1 MKAPAM
7 RVLLTGASGGIGQAM
22 AQRLV
27 DAGAA
32 VLGVGRGEPPAVLRA
47 GREGER
53 GALRAGGDSAPA
65 VAPAIRDAAPAPGR
79 LGWVRADLASAE
91 EVARVAAAAAAW
103 RANVVVHAAGVPAF
117 GAVAHTPPQQMR
129 AVLQTN
135 LLAPMALTQALLPHL
150 LRQPVAQVVFVGSA
164 LGRIGVPGFSVYG
177 ASKAGVHGFAE
188 ALRRE
193 LAGTAV
199 RVKTLGPRSTRT
211 GFNGRAVEEFNRATG
226 TAMDA
231 PEAVADALLRLLQG
245 SRAERFL
252 GFPERLA
259 VRLNGA
265 LGAWL
270 DGGFGKHRRHLENLP
285 PPIESKGSLA

>member
-1 MKAPAM
+1 MKTTEM

-27 DAGAA
+27 AAGAA
-32 VLGVGRGEPPAVLRA
+32 VLGVGRGGRPAQEPAQDVELGKTP
-47 GREGER
+47 GMT
-53 GALRAGGDSAPA
+53 GGTTRRAPA
-65 VAPAIRDAAPAPGR
+65 DAAD
-79 LGWVRADLASAE
+79 WVRADLTTDGAVERIAE
-91 EVARVAAAAAAW
+91 AAAAW
-103 RANVVVHAAGVPAF
+103 RANVVVHAAGLPAF
-117 GAVAHTPPQQMR
+117 GAMARTPSGQMQ

-150 LRQPVAQVVFVGSA
+150 LRQPEAQVVFVGSA

-177 ASKAGVHGFAE
+177 ASKAGLHGFAE

-193 LAGTAV
+193 LAGTSV

-211 GFNGRAVEEFNRATG
+211 GFNGSAVEAFNLATG
-226 TAMDA
+226 TAMDR
-231 PEAVADALLRLLQG
+231 PEAVAEALLHLLEGGQ
-245 SRAERFL
+245 AERFL

-270 DGGFGKHRRHLENLP
+270 DNGFSKHRRHLNT
-285 PPIESKGSLA
+285 LAP